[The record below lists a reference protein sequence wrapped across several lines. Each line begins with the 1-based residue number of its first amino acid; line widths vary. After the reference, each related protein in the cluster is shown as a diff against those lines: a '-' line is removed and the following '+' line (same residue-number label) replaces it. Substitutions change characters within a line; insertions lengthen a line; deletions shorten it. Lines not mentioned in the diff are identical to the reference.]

1 LSECPTE
8 ASRCAIPTTKAPWR
22 SLGGHVGGAD
32 HPSQG
37 FQLTDT
43 ADRADQIIASAT
55 LVSSASRGRLR
66 QVLGVSF
73 GVAVLIGNTI
83 LIGILRTPG
92 DVAAQLPSPALFVGV
107 WVIGG
112 LYALLGATSLAEPGA
127 MLARSGGQYV
137 IVRRGLGE
145 YPAFVVGWSDWIS
158 TAAPVALGAMVFT
171 EYLEPLMPAL
181 AGRRVPVGVGLVL
194 LFGLLLWRGI
204 RIGDLSQQV
213 LSAAKALAFGS
224 LILVCLIA
232 PVPTE
237 TVSPAAAAGSVP
249 SGIALV
255 TAVVLA
261 LQAVIY
267 TYDGW
272 TGPLYFGEET
282 RNPGKGIPRSM
293 VLGVLLVILIYV
305 LVNVAFVRVLGMGR
319 MAGDPFVAASAGKAL
334 FGARGDLVIRL
345 LVLVSIMSGM
355 NACALMAP
363 RILLAMSRDRLLP
376 AALATVNPGGT
387 PSVAHWTS
395 IAIAAGFIITGTV
408 NSVLA
413 LCAFFFVANYTLSFL
428 SVFALR
434 RKEPETPRPWRVPGF
449 PFTTGLA
456 LLGSLAFL
464 VGSVVSDWGNS
475 WKSLV
480 LLALSYPAYWAISG
494 KR

>member
-1 LSECPTE
+1 
-8 ASRCAIPTTKAPWR
+8 
-22 SLGGHVGGAD
+22 
-32 HPSQG
+32 
-37 FQLTDT
+37 
-43 ADRADQIIASAT
+43 
-55 LVSSASRGRLR
+55 
-66 QVLGVSF
+66 
-73 GVAVLIGNTI
+73 VLIGNTI

-92 DVAAQLPSPALFVGV
+92 DVAAQLPSPALFIGV

-112 LYALLGATSLAEPGA
+112 LYALLGAISLAEPGA

-158 TAAPVALGAMVFT
+158 TCGPVALGGMVFT

-181 AGRRVPVGVGLVL
+181 AGRRVPVGVALVL

-204 RIGDLSQQV
+204 RIGDLSQQI

-224 LILVCLIA
+224 LIAVCLLA
-232 PVPTE
+232 PVPSSTAA
-237 TVSPAAAAGSVP
+237 SPIVGSGALP
-249 SGIALV
+249 SGVALF
-255 TAVVLA
+255 TAIVLA

-282 RNPGKGIPRSM
+282 RNPGHGIPRSM

-305 LVNVAFVRVLGMGR
+305 LVNVAFVRVLGMSR
-319 MAGDPFVAASAGKAL
+319 MAGDPFVAASAGEAL

-345 LVLVSIMSGM
+345 LVLVSILSGM

-376 AALATVNPGGT
+376 AALETVNAGGT

-395 IAIAAGFIITGTV
+395 IAVAAGLIVSGTV

-434 RKEPETPRPWRVPGF
+434 RNEPDTPRPWRVPGF

-464 VGSVVSDWGNS
+464 TGSVVSDWSNS
-475 WKSLV
+475 WKSLL
-480 LLALSYPAYWAISG
+480 LLALSYPVYRGVVARRAV
-494 KR
+494 RR